1 MIRKLCIIQLFFLLL
16 LIAACGGQYQQMTAV
31 EKASV
36 VAKEISKTYID
47 LYNLADNI
55 TKNGTI
61 TQQEYMKSKI
71 NPKLND
77 AKKYIIEMDKAV
89 AYWKKYGTDTQ
100 NATEKQE
107 ALQKLLAEIS
117 NLIIEIM

>member
-1 MIRKLCIIQLFFLLL
+1 MIKKLCKIQLFFVLVLVFSC
-16 LIAACGGQYQQMTAV
+16 AGQLQQMTAV
-31 EKASV
+31 DKAAV
-36 VAKEISKTYID
+36 VSKEISKTYID

-77 AKKYIIEMDKAV
+77 AKKYIVEMDRAV
-89 AYWKKYGTDTQ
+89 AYWKKYGTDSQ

-107 ALQKLLAEIS
+107 ELQKLLNEIS